1 MTYTL
6 TRYDDATETETEY
19 EIEFD
24 VGYEPANYEDGYYE
38 SGDYYY
44 KDGGATCDG
53 KPFDLTADEDKEIN
67 SWLNDHRTRRN
78 IADSYIDVPD
88 RDIDPPDF
96 MD

>member
-44 KDGGATCDG
+44 MDGGATYEG
-53 KPFDLTADEDKEIN
+53 KPFDLSDAEDKEIRE
-67 SWLNDHRTRRN
+67 WLNERKTRR
-78 IADSYIDVPD
+78 SMEESCIDVPD
-88 RDIDPPDF
+88 YDDPPDF